1 MHHATPDERPARSPQ
16 PETTEPAD
24 DQNFVQSP
32 VRVGTTLRTAG
43 PWWRL
48 NVAGVIFGLIPAYLS
63 LTPSLLPRPAILQGV
78 MTAVIFLL
86 GYAFGR
92 LLWAIGRRVL
102 PWRVSARVRRNVW
115 ISVLVVTAMGL
126 SGLGA
131 AALAWQ
137 NEVRE
142 LVEMPPGGA
151 PHAGLF
157 VLGLLPVTLLGLAIG
172 RGFSTLYRRSRARR
186 GTPVALGI
194 SVLVGIVAAAVI
206 VSGAMFGVDR
216 IYAASNAEPAEGLHA
231 PTSAERSGGP
241 GSEIPWDTL
250 GRHGAAFVSEGPD
263 AQQIRDITGRPAME
277 PIRVYAGLKSAPT
290 TRERAALAVRELER
304 THAFD
309 RDVLVVATSTG
320 SGWLEPQTVD
330 AVEYLHGGNTAIV
343 SMQYAYTPSWVSFV
357 FDPDAPVAAARD
369 LFDAVSAAI
378 HALPEGAHRPKLISY
393 GLSLGAQGAQAVF
406 TSLADVRA
414 RTDGALFV
422 GSPNGTP
429 LWQKLQSMRDPG
441 SPEWQPVLDEGR
453 EVRWMAR
460 SGDLDLLPGAWEY
473 PRVAYLQHASDPVTW
488 LGPDLLWQE
497 PDWLTP
503 GQRSDQISPDMRW
516 IPVVTAAQVLI
527 DMLMGESVP
536 ARHGHNYGD
545 LIVESWRAVTGSSVT
560 DPAALA
566 RIQDTI
572 MQMASIQPFG
582 G

>member
-1 MHHATPDERPARSPQ
+1 MHNATPDNQTSHAPETARSSANPAAFVS
-16 PETTEPAD
+16 PEK
-24 DQNFVQSP
+24 
-32 VRVGTTLRTAG
+32 TAAERYRA

-78 MTAVIFLL
+78 MTGVIFLL

-92 LLWAIGRRVL
+92 LLWALGRRLL
-102 PWRVSARVRRNVW
+102 PWRVSTRVRRIVW
-115 ISVLVVTAMGL
+115 IGVLVVMAIGL

-157 VLGLLPVTLLGLAIG
+157 ILGLLPVTILGLAIG
-172 RGFSTLYRRSRARR
+172 RWFSNLYRRIRARR
-186 GTPVALGI
+186 GAPIALGGSI
-194 SVLVGIVAAAVI
+194 LTAVLVVAVV

-216 IYAASNAEPAEGLHA
+216 IYAASNAEPAAELSA
-231 PTSAERSGGP
+231 PTSTERSGGP

-250 GRHGAAFVSEGPD
+250 GRHGAAFVAEGPD
-263 AQQIRDITGRPAME
+263 AQKITEITGQPAIE

-290 TRERAALAVRELER
+290 TAARAALAVRELER

-309 RDVLVVATSTG
+309 REVLVVATSTG

-343 SMQYAYTPSWVSFV
+343 SMQYAYTPSWVSFI
-357 FDPDAPVAAARD
+357 FDPDASVAAARD

-393 GLSLGAQGAQAVF
+393 GLSLGAQGSQAVF
-406 TSLADVRA
+406 GSLADVRA

-429 LWQKLQSMRDPG
+429 LWRSLQAQRDAG
-441 SPEWQPVLDEGR
+441 SPEWQPVLNEGR
-453 EVRWMAR
+453 EARWMAR
-460 SGDLDLLPGAWEY
+460 SGDLELLGGPWEF

-488 LGPDLLWQE
+488 LGAELIWQE

-545 LIVESWRAVTGSSVT
+545 LIVESWQAVTGSSVT

-566 RIQDTI
+566 RIQSTI
-572 MQMASIQPFG
+572 MSMASIQPFG